1 MSPRFKRYV
10 RRSLLPI
17 GLMFLVLLLV
27 NWAATRWNIAWLHLT
42 PWSAAVAVLTVFY
55 LRWLTRANPQDSE

>member
-1 MSPRFKRYV
+1 
-10 RRSLLPI
+10 
-17 GLMFLVLLLV
+17 MFLVLLLV